1 MNRPRLL
8 TLATAVLAVLALA
21 TPAAAN
27 RSDVR
32 RARALLRGH
41 MFTHFTQ
48 SGVLG
53 SSFDQRLHLCSNGRF
68 IYDTVS
74 YLPEAGT
81 TNVNRTT
88 GRWRVTR
95 AHIARDRR
103 SGRARVRGVPGDG
116 SRPITVTI
124 RVSRRGRTTIDGA
137 LVAVDRSDLCR

>member
-1 MNRPRLL
+1 MTSRVP
-8 TLATAVLAVLALA
+8 ALA
-21 TPAAAN
+21 AVVVATLGLAAPAAGN

-32 RARALLRGH
+32 RARAVLRGH

-53 SSFDQRLHLCSNGRF
+53 SSFDQRLHLCSSGRF

-81 TNVNRTT
+81 TTTNRTT

-95 AHIARDRR
+95 AHIARNRR
-103 SGRARVRGVPGDG
+103 SGRARVRGVPDDG
-116 SRPITVTI
+116 SRPLTVTI
-124 RVSRRGRTTIDGA
+124 RLSRRGRTTIDGA
-137 LVAVDRSDLCR
+137 RVAVDRSDLCR

>member
-1 MNRPRLL
+1 M
-8 TLATAVLAVLALA
+8 TSKLAAGVAVAVAALALA
-21 TPAAAN
+21 TPATAN

-32 RARALLRGH
+32 RARNLLRGH
-41 MFTHFTQ
+41 MFTHFAQT
-48 SGVLG
+48 GVLG
-53 SSFDQRLHLCSNGRF
+53 SSFDQRLHLCSSGRF

-88 GRWRVTR
+88 GRWRVVR
-95 AHIARDRR
+95 AHVARNRR
-103 SGRARVRGVPGDG
+103 SGRARVRGVPDDG

-124 RVSRRGRTTIDGA
+124 RVSRGGRTTIDGA